1 MFSFLS
7 LFCFVFL
14 VVIKKVTKEK
24 NDTQTNPCGQPVIV
38 LWRRRKCGGG
48 CELTLRED
56 LQPPCGAG
64 QRLCDNMLLEVFFL
78 FFFEKKKTF
87 FLILFCFFAVVVF
100 YPWLLISEFS
110 GVLVQ
115 LRALN
120 KFVERKKII
129 EGGKK

>member
-1 MFSFLS
+1 MTDQCSV
-7 LFCFVFL
+7 FCFVFL

-78 FFFEKKKTF
+78 FFFEKKRF
-87 FLILFCFFAVVVF
+87 SSFCFVF
-100 YPWLLISEFS
+100 LLLLSFIHGF
-110 GVLVQ
+110 
-115 LRALN
+115 
-120 KFVERKKII
+120 
-129 EGGKK
+129 